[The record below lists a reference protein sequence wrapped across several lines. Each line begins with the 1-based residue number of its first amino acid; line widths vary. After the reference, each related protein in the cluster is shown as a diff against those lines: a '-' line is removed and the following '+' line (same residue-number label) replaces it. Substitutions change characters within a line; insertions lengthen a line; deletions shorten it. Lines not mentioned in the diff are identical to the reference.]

1 MKLIFFLDTEPKYG
15 NIECLIPSS
24 HFLVFI
30 YLFIYLFY
38 FERMNTYG
46 STAILPCDPH
56 ITNEPPHYKTNL
68 RMQKQRR

>member
-1 MKLIFFLDTEPKYG
+1 MEISNAKSRVHV
-15 NIECLIPSS
+15 SS
-24 HFLVFI
+24 

-38 FERMNTYG
+38 FERMNTFR